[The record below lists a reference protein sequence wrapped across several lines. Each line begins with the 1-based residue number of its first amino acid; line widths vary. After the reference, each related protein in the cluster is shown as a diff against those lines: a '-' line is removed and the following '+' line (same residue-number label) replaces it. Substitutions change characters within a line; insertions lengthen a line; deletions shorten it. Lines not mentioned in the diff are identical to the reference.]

1 MKMVDCCG
9 QQINILILVCFKVL
23 EQEISLIQISDDEEY
38 VTLMIPK
45 LRQIYLANTGIN
57 VKINI
62 DKSIKL
68 PIQEMEDVVINDKG
82 QRLIVEN
89 TLVVRL
95 LYLAQQV
102 IPIICTR
109 LFEPNPIR
117 SYLRDTLLQ
126 NKNSVYN
133 LIFTS
138 TNSVIL
144 YYRNKFLTLK

>member
-1 MKMVDCCG
+1 
-9 QQINILILVCFKVL
+9 
-23 EQEISLIQISDDEEY
+23 
-38 VTLMIPK
+38 MIPK

-57 VKINI
+57 IKINI

-109 LFEPNPIR
+109 LFEPNPTR

-126 NKNSVYN
+126 NIRTQY
-133 LIFTS
+133 I
-138 TNSVIL
+138 I
-144 YYRNKFLTLK
+144 